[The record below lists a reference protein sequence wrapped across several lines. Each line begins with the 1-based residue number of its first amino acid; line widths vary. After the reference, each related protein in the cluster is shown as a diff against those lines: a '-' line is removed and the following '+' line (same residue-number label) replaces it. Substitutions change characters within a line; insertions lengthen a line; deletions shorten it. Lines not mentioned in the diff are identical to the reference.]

1 MPASEPTLRLR
12 GGGADTKRKEA
23 RKRKFATQP
32 APATR
37 STQNPSEQ
45 AGSKGAETADPSPP
59 AAQPSKKRKRT
70 QKNEDE
76 PSATNGG
83 DDSKGATPIAA
94 ADNEAETP
102 PGDGNATPTAAD
114 AETAE
119 AKSQRFIVF
128 IGSPLP
134 LPPASPSG
142 ATFPSYT
149 AGTQGNLPFT
159 ATTESIR
166 THFAKV
172 QPESIRHS
180 THKETGKSKGFA
192 FLEFSGYDRMKT
204 CLKLYHH
211 SSFEDGVSPARKINV
226 ELT

>member
-1 MPASEPTLRLR
+1 MPASEPTLHLR

-37 STQNPSEQ
+37 STQNASEQ

-70 QKNEDE
+70 PKNEDE
-76 PSATNGG
+76 PSATNGD
-83 DDSKGATPIAA
+83 DDSKGAPPVPA
-94 ADNEAETP
+94 ADDEAE
-102 PGDGNATPTAAD
+102 ATPSDGDAMPAAAD

-134 LPPASPSG
+134 SPSPVRRYVPPLTRPAHE
-142 ATFPSYT
+142 ATSPS
-149 AGTQGNLPFT
+149 Q
-159 ATTESIR
+159 R
-166 THFAKV
+166 
-172 QPESIRHS
+172 QPRPSRC
-180 THKETGKSKGFA
+180 T
-192 FLEFSGYDRMKT
+192 
-204 CLKLYHH
+204 
-211 SSFEDGVSPARKINV
+211 SPR
-226 ELT
+226 